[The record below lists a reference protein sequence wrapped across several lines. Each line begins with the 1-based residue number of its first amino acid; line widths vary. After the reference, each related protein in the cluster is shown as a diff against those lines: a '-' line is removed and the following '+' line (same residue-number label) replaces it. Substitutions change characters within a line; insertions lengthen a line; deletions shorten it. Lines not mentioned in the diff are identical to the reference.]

1 MKNLPGYLLALLFL
15 YIAISVWYDNDVHRI
30 VHSTVFTLLA
40 IVFAV
45 AFVSFERTKK

>member
-1 MKNLPGYLLALLFL
+1 MKFLPGYLIAMLFL
-15 YIAISVWYDNDVHRI
+15 YIAVSVWYDNYVHRI
-30 VHSTVFTLLA
+30 VHSTVFILVA